1 MQNIVIVRDDDL
13 AEVANAEIQ
22 VLKQVWVDMAEGEK
36 PFTLHLTKNQKN
48 KNKILAITVGSI

>member
-1 MQNIVIVRDDDL
+1 
-13 AEVANAEIQ
+13 VANAEIQ
-22 VLKQVWVDMAEGEK
+22 VLKQVWVDMVEGEK